1 MQKDV
6 TELDYEEYKGK
17 LCDIKSSLDSF
28 ARIKDSEY
36 QKYREFLN
44 NKIEVPMERRQEM
57 IDYLG
62 KMQKEDEENIKNQSA
77 FIEMLLEKVC
87 YKEIVEDVLEKLGIQ
102 KTIKDNTTSSVN
114 NVINEKNAKEDWQN
128 KDVIMRKQSQ
138 EISSYNTDSSYEKL
152 NSTYQNFM
160 VNNSRYPY
168 LPLSVADEYA
178 EELGNLNYS
187 SWSTYEQKDKV
198 ILVETKGQ
206 PRYYAYDVCKYTNT
220 VKEGEYYFLV
230 PAKTLGFTEMMMV
243 KAAIMTFFK
252 LSNYNGT
259 VGKPKVI
266 KPACV
271 KKEGD
276 SYIVGEKG
284 ILEF

>member
-1 MQKDV
+1 M

-17 LCDIKSSLDSF
+17 LSDIKSSLDSL
-28 ARIKDSEY
+28 ARIKDKEY

-62 KMQKEDEENIKNQSA
+62 KMQKEDEENIKNQIA
-77 FIEMLLEKVC
+77 FIDILFEKVC
-87 YKEIVEDVLEKLGIQ
+87 YQEITEDVLEKLVIR
-102 KTIKDNTTSSVN
+102 KTIKDTTTSAVN
-114 NVINEKNAKEDWQN
+114 SVINEKNTKEDWQSKN
-128 KDVIMRKQSQ
+128 AIMRKQSQ
-138 EISSYNTDSSYEKL
+138 EISSQNTDGSYEKL
-152 NSTYQNFM
+152 SSTYQKFM
-160 VNNSRYPY
+160 VNNYKY
-168 LPLSVADEYA
+168 QYIPLSVADEYA

-187 SWSTYEQKDKV
+187 SWSTFEKKDKV
-198 ILVETKGQ
+198 NLVETKGQ

-220 VKEGEYYFLV
+220 VKEEEYYFLK
-230 PAKTLGFTEMMMV
+230 PANSLGFTETTMV
-243 KAAIMTFFK
+243 KAAVMTFFDLK
-252 LSNYNGT
+252 NYNGSAI
-259 VGKPKVI
+259 KPKLI

-276 SYIVGEKG
+276 RYRVCEKG

>member
-1 MQKDV
+1 M
-6 TELDYEEYKGK
+6 DYEEYKGK

-138 EISSYNTDSSYEKL
+138 ENSSYNTDSSYEKL

>member
-1 MQKDV
+1 MQKEV

-36 QKYREFLN
+36 QKYHEFLN

-102 KTIKDNTTSSVN
+102 KTIKNATTSAVN
-114 NVINEKNAKEDWQN
+114 SVINEKNAKEDWQN
-128 KDVIMRKQSQ
+128 KNVIMRKQSQ

>member
-1 MQKDV
+1 MQKEV

-36 QKYREFLN
+36 QKYHEFLN

>member
-1 MQKDV
+1 
-6 TELDYEEYKGK
+6 LDYEEYKGK

-102 KTIKDNTTSSVN
+102 KTIKDNTASSVN

>member
-1 MQKDV
+1 MQKEV

-77 FIEMLLEKVC
+77 FIDILLEKVC
-87 YKEIVEDVLEKLGIQ
+87 YKEIIEDVLEKLGIQ
-102 KTIKDNTTSSVN
+102 KTIKDATTSDVN
-114 NVINEKNAKEDWQN
+114 SVINEKNAKEDWQN
-128 KDVIMRKQSQ
+128 KNVIMRKQSQ
-138 EISSYNTDSSYEKL
+138 EISSHNTDCSYEKL
-152 NSTYQNFM
+152 SSTYQKFM
-160 VNNSRYPY
+160 VNNSRFPY
-168 LPLSVADEYA
+168 IPLSVADEYA

-187 SWSTYEQKDKV
+187 SWSTFEKKDKV
-198 ILVETKGQ
+198 NLVETKGQ

-220 VKEGEYYFLV
+220 VKEGEYYFLR
-230 PAKTLGFTEMMMV
+230 PANSLGFTEMMLV
-243 KAAIMTFFK
+243 KVAVMTFFD
-252 LSNYNGT
+252 LRNYNGSD
-259 VGKPKVI
+259 VKPKLI

-276 SYIVGEKG
+276 IYIVREKG

>member
-1 MQKDV
+1 M
-6 TELDYEEYKGK
+6 DYEEYKGK

-152 NSTYQNFM
+152 NSIYQNFM

>member
-1 MQKDV
+1 M

-17 LCDIKSSLDSF
+17 LSDIKSSLDSL
-28 ARIKDSEY
+28 ARIKDKEY

-62 KMQKEDEENIKNQSA
+62 KMQKEDEENIKNQIA
-77 FIEMLLEKVC
+77 FIDILFEKVC
-87 YKEIVEDVLEKLGIQ
+87 YQEITEDVLEKLVIQ
-102 KTIKDNTTSSVN
+102 KTIKDTTTSAVN
-114 NVINEKNAKEDWQN
+114 SVINEKNTKEDWQSKN
-128 KDVIMRKQSQ
+128 AIMRKQSQ
-138 EISSYNTDSSYEKL
+138 EISSRNTDGSYEKL
-152 NSTYQNFM
+152 SSTYQKFM
-160 VNNSRYPY
+160 VNNYKY
-168 LPLSVADEYA
+168 QYIPLSVADEYA

-187 SWSTYEQKDKV
+187 SWSNFDKKDKV

-206 PRYYAYDVCKYTNT
+206 PRYYAYDVCKYTDK
-220 VKEGEYYFLV
+220 VKEEEYYFLK
-230 PAKTLGFTEMMMV
+230 PANSLGFTETTMV
-243 KAAIMTFFK
+243 KAAVMTFFDLK
-252 LSNYNGT
+252 NYNGSAI
-259 VGKPKVI
+259 KPKLI

-276 SYIVGEKG
+276 RYRVCEKG

>member
-1 MQKDV
+1 MQKEV
-6 TELDYEEYKGK
+6 TKLDYEEYKGK

>member
-1 MQKDV
+1 M
-6 TELDYEEYKGK
+6 DYEEYKGK

-152 NSTYQNFM
+152 NSIYQNFM

-206 PRYYAYDVCKYTNT
+206 PRYYAYDICKYTNT